1 MAEIVVLGAG
11 LGGTLMAY
19 ELAPSAA
26 RKPATPEPI
35 TSVSAKIPG
44 SNCDRNG
51 IR

>member
-1 MAEIVVLGAG
+1 MITSPYSAA
-11 LGGTLMAY
+11 A
-19 ELAPSAA
+19 SAA

-35 TSVSAKIPG
+35 TSVSAKIAG